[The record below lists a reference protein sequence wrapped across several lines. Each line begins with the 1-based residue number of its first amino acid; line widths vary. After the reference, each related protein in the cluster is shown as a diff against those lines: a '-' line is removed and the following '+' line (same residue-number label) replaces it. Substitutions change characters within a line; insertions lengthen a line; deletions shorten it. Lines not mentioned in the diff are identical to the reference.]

1 MPESAVRE
9 ALADAHRREWAFVLA
24 AVVRVTRDLDLAE
37 ECVQDAYAKAA
48 VAWSQQGVPTR
59 PGAWLTTAARNRAFD
74 VIRRE
79 STARRSLPLLVV
91 ETVSPIGQDID
102 EDIFGDDRLRL
113 IFTCC
118 HPTLSAPAR
127 VALTL
132 RLVCGVTTAE
142 IARSFLVSEP
152 TMAARI
158 TRAKKKIAAAH
169 IPYRI
174 PAADE
179 LPVRTDAVLDVIHQL
194 FTTGHTAPLGAQL
207 VRNDLTSQALDMAR
221 MSRILLP
228 GNRKVIALL
237 ALILLSGARAD
248 ARLAPDG
255 SLRLLADQD
264 RNRWDASAIAE
275 GTALVRESLRDGPPG
290 KYALLAAINAL
301 HDEAPA
307 WDDTDWPQIVGL
319 YDHLVRIWPTP
330 VVELNR
336 AVAIRFA
343 DGPAAGLAALDRL
356 VDDPRLAV
364 YPYLAATRADCF
376 RDLGRYSEA
385 RPLYEEAILLT
396 GNDVERA
403 FLTERL
409 QQLPG

>member
-1 MPESAVRE
+1 MPDSAVRA

-24 AVVRVTRDLDLAE
+24 AAVRVTRDLDVAE
-37 ECVQDAYAKAA
+37 ECVQDAYAKAV
-48 VAWSQQGVPTR
+48 VAWSQHGVPAR
-59 PGAWLTTAARNRAFD
+59 PGAWLTTAARNRALD

-79 STARRSLPLLVV
+79 STARRSLPLLIVDTGSAEDV
-91 ETVSPIGQDID
+91 D

-179 LPVRTDAVLDVIHQL
+179 LAGRTDAVLDVLHQL
-194 FTTGHTAPLGAQL
+194 FTTGHTAPTGAQL
-207 VRNDLTSQALDMAR
+207 VRDDLTSRALDLAR
-221 MSRILLP
+221 MLRVLLP
-228 GNRKVIALL
+228 DNREVTALL
-237 ALILLSGARAD
+237 ALILLSEARAD
-248 ARLAPDG
+248 ERLAADG
-255 SLRLLADQD
+255 TLKRLPDQD
-264 RNRWDASAIAE
+264 RTRWDASAIAE
-275 GTALVRESLRDGPPG
+275 GTALVSEALRDGSPG

-301 HDEAPA
+301 HDEAPT
-307 WDDTDWPQIVGL
+307 WEDTDWPQIVGL
-319 YDHLVRIWPTP
+319 YDHLVGIWPTP
-330 VVELNR
+330 VVALNR

-343 DGPAAGLAALDRL
+343 AGPAAGLAELDEL
-356 VDDPRLAV
+356 ADDPRLAV
-364 YPYLAATRADCF
+364 YPYLAAARADCL
-376 RDLGRYSEA
+376 RELGRGAEA

-403 FLTERL
+403 FLAE
-409 QQLPG
+409 QLHQLSG